1 MDTRKA
7 QMINEYNRK
16 KAAGHEE
23 EVPEVLLNSHL
34 SENFKDY
41 VLNNYNV
48 KDKSVLESDEVK

>member
-1 MDTRKA
+1 
-7 QMINEYNRK
+7 MINEYNRK